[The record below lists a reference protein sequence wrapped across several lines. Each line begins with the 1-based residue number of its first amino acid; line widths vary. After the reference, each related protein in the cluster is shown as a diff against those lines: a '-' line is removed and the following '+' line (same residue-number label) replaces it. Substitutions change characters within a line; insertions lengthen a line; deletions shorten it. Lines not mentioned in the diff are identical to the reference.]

1 MMEEAKRRSARARPL
16 AEVHDARAC
25 KDAFQHVGLEPV
37 IEEVGD
43 RHRQKPHQRFHILT
57 SQPPHPEGNS
67 GDACKLAQVPR
78 KQVRRG
84 RNVNAFQHPRESPH
98 ARAELRPPRG
108 IARAE
113 SPD

>member
-25 KDAFQHVGLEPV
+25 EDAFQHVGLEPV

-57 SQPPHPEGNS
+57 SQPPHPKGNP
-67 GDACKLAQVPR
+67 GEARKLAHVPR

-84 RNVNAFQHPRESPH
+84 CDVKAFQYSRESAH
-98 ARAELRPPRG
+98 LRAELRPSRG